1 MLVYQCKQCEKQLK
15 KMEDRVLSKSY
26 DIISIRESWWDKYWV
41 LHLEQSNS
49 RYRYRLGDEQ
59 LEKSGSAE
67 RNQEM
72 LVYNRLKM
80 S

>member
-1 MLVYQCKQCEKQLK
+1 
-15 KMEDRVLSKSY
+15 MEDCVLSKSY
-26 DIISIRESWWDKYWV
+26 DITGISESWWDKYWV

-49 RYRYRLGDEQ
+49 RYRYRLGDERR
-59 LEKSGSAE
+59 EKSGSAE

-72 LVYNRLKM
+72 LVYNRLNM